1 MTYIEVSTKAS
12 KSIMHGSLYR
22 SPNTQESLLV
32 NDITKTTNIVKSE
45 KPNKQLVMGMD
56 HNLDLL
62 KSDIHTPTHKLLDT
76 ILNADMLPTITR
88 PTHIMQHSATL
99 IDNIFISDQL
109 QRNFDS
115 AIIVDDISDH
125 LPCIALMKQTRITD
139 RSLLEFESRSLTPTK
154 INCIKNKLLHIDW
167 NGMLNSSD
175 CNTNFDKF
183 CDIIKNTMDEVAPTK
198 HSNLAKTVICGTMD
212 DTWT

>member
-1 MTYIEVSTKAS
+1 M
-12 KSIMHGSLYR
+12 
-22 SPNTQESLLV
+22 
-32 NDITKTTNIVKSE
+32 KSE

-62 KSDIHTPTHKLLDT
+62 KSNIHTPTRKLLDSM
-76 ILNADMLPTITR
+76 LNADMLLTITR
-88 PTHIMQHSATL
+88 PTRIMQHSAML

-115 AIIVDDISDH
+115 AIIIDDISDH
-125 LPCIALMKQTRITD
+125 LPCIALMKQTHILD
-139 RSLLEFESRSLTPTK
+139 KLLLEFESRSLTLTK
-154 INCIKNKLLHIDW
+154 IDSIKSKLKQRDW

-198 HSNLAKTVICGTMD
+198 TV
-212 DTWT
+212 